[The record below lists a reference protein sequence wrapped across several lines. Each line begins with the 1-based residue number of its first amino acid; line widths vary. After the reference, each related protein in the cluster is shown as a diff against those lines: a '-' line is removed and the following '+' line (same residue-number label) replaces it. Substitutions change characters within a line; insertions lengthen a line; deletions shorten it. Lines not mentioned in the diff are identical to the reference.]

1 MFSDK
6 DGLDAGRTGVTFW
19 NPPCAGHAESPKM
32 EKNPK
37 WIDDRRKAMSLEDLT
52 EEQKAKARECKT
64 PEEFDEFVKKENIEL
79 SLDELE
85 AASGGY
91 CDEKC
96 WRDGS

>member
-1 MFSDK
+1 
-6 DGLDAGRTGVTFW
+6 
-19 NPPCAGHAESPKM
+19 
-32 EKNPK
+32 
-37 WIDDRRKAMSLEDLT
+37 MSLEDLT
-52 EEQKAKARECKT
+52 DEQKAKARECKT
-64 PEEFDEFVKKENIEL
+64 PEEFADFVEKENIEL

>member
-1 MFSDK
+1 
-6 DGLDAGRTGVTFW
+6 
-19 NPPCAGHAESPKM
+19 M
-32 EKNPK
+32 ERAANAYKQCTTNIDRRFI
-37 WIDDRRKAMSLEDLT
+37 IDDRRKAMSLEDLT

-64 PEEFDEFVKKENIEL
+64 PEEFAEFAKEEGVEL

-96 WRDGS
+96 WRDCS

>member
-1 MFSDK
+1 
-6 DGLDAGRTGVTFW
+6 
-19 NPPCAGHAESPKM
+19 
-32 EKNPK
+32 
-37 WIDDRRKAMSLEDLT
+37 MSLEDLT

-64 PEEFDEFVKKENIEL
+64 PEEFAELAKEEGFRL

-96 WRDGS
+96 WRHGS

>member
-1 MFSDK
+1 
-6 DGLDAGRTGVTFW
+6 
-19 NPPCAGHAESPKM
+19 
-32 EKNPK
+32 
-37 WIDDRRKAMSLEDLT
+37 MSLEDLT

-64 PEEFDEFVKKENIEL
+64 PEEFAELAKEESIEL

-96 WRDGS
+96 WRHGS